1 MFAVRSRYVKNESP
15 FIMKQMT
22 KTEAIVDSIKN
33 AIIAHQL
40 QPGTKLREEHLSQ
53 IFGVSR
59 TLVRPALVQ
68 LSKER
73 LVTLEPG
80 KVASVSEVAPH
91 EAAEI
96 FEARLMVEKQVLAK
110 LTGHASPQTLA
121 TLRAHVAKERAAL
134 AAGNQDETVRLGSG
148 FHLLLARLAG
158 NQLLAQWLEE
168 TLNRVALILMLYRHT
183 YADHT
188 ACLVDEHERLI
199 GFIEN
204 NQLAKALELLEPH
217 LALVQGSLMSDDAL
231 GEFDALKEALT
242 GARVRP
248 ENV

>member
-1 MFAVRSRYVKNESP
+1 
-15 FIMKQMT
+15 MKQMT
-22 KTEAIVDSIKN
+22 KTEAIVDSIKKS
-33 AIIAHQL
+33 IIAHQL

-80 KVASVSEVAPH
+80 KVACVSEISPR

-96 FEARLMVEKQVLAK
+96 FEARLMVEKQVLAR
-110 LTGHASPQTLA
+110 LTGHASAQTIA
-121 TLRAHVAKERAAL
+121 ALRAHVAKERAAL
-134 AAGNQDETVRLGSG
+134 AAGHQEETVRLGSG
-148 FHLLLARLAG
+148 FHLLLAKEAG
-158 NQLLAQWLEE
+158 NELLAQWLEE

-183 YADHT
+183 YAEHT
-188 ACLVDEHERLI
+188 DCLVDEHEALI
-199 GFIEN
+199 GFIEDK
-204 NQLAKALELLEPH
+204 QLAKAIELIEPH
-217 LALVQGSLMSDDAL
+217 LKLVQGSLMSEEDAL

-242 GARVRP
+242 GGARQHSP
-248 ENV
+248 QA